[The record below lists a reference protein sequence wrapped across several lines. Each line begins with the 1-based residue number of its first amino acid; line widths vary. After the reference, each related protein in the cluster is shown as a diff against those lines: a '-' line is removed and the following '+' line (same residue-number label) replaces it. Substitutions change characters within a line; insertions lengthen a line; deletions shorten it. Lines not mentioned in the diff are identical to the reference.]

1 MSLARTRLNTSR
13 HMAELTPTNA
23 LTTPS
28 GEASLLQL
36 AQEFGRDVERIE
48 QFMLSEQQVECSVI
62 HRYGPGVYIRELM
75 IPAGTLAV
83 GHHQNFE
90 HTNIMLKGRV
100 TMLNDDG
107 STSEVVAPAL
117 FVGKPGRKI
126 GYIHEDMVWL
136 NVYATNEQD
145 VTKLEDTF
153 ITKSQYFGQHLDGKV
168 ALLMNEVDQ
177 SDYRKVLQEVGVTD
191 GSLMVSD
198 DVAEL
203 PGGGYKIKVATS
215 RIEGQGLFAT
225 AGIEPGEAIAPARI
239 YGKQTIAGRYTN
251 HSASPNAKLVRVGD
265 DAYLVATKHITGCRG
280 GQDGEEITI
289 DYRQALSL
297 TLQIGQEK

>member
-1 MSLARTRLNTSR
+1 MT
-13 HMAELTPTNA
+13 ELTHSNA

-48 QFMLSEQQVECSVI
+48 QFMLSEQQVECPVI
-62 HRYGPGVYIRELM
+62 HRYGPGVYIRELK

-100 TMLNDDG
+100 TMLHDDG
-107 STSEVVAPAL
+107 STTELVAPAL
-117 FVGKPGRKI
+117 FIGKPGRKI

-136 NVYATNEQD
+136 NVYATTEQD
-145 VTKLEDTF
+145 VTKLEDMF
-153 ITKSQYFGQHLDGKV
+153 ITKSEYFGQHYEGKI

-177 SDYRKVLQEVGVTD
+177 SDYRKAMQEIGAVDDALQ
-191 GSLMVSD
+191 VSD
-198 DVAEL
+198 DVSEL
-203 PGGGYKIKVATS
+203 PGGGYKIKVAPS
-215 RIEGQGLFAT
+215 RIEGKGLFAT
-225 AGIEPGEAIAPARI
+225 ASIESGESIAPARI

-265 DAYLVATKHITGCRG
+265 DAYLVATKHINGCRG
-280 GQDGEEITI
+280 GEDGEEITV
-289 DYRQALSL
+289 DYRQALSP